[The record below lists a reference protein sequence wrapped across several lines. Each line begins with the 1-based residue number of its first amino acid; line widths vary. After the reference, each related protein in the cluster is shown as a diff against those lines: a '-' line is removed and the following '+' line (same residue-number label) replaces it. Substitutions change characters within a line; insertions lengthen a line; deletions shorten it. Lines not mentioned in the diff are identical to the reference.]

1 MTANGDGLNFDF
13 LNEPAPAKKPEPSVA
28 AAEEVAASQKTDGVL
43 DDIDLD
49 VVDDGSSSSIF
60 DEGPAAPVNP
70 VAEIPDA
77 VPNNSGGD
85 TEVLVRGRVEI
96 REFAEDF
103 GAGPASKAPTLDAA
117 SAPPEEAL
125 DLRSTLPDPT
135 DIPSEFALSLSLQN
149 PLGGLFFNDL
159 DPADAAAPVAATP
172 PDVKSLADTD
182 VSEFSFQDRKSVQP
196 EPPPPPSP
204 SAPAPEIDD
213 THVTAEPPAISLDG
227 LHDSGLSLSSVT
239 SAVATPPRPPATKAA
254 PAPGSNR
261 LLLIVMGGYALVVTA
276 LCVMLLSML
285 AKAREASQ
293 LESLPDLKPIPPGKV
308 AIYKINT
315 ELPAGHT
322 LKLGEH
328 QRYGNLR
335 LEPLK
340 VTRSPLRFQH
350 FSKDGSNEDYDSN
363 SPVLKLWVKFTN
375 ESQDQAF
382 VPLDSDLLFRRH
394 VDAQDTVWANNFLVH
409 KVDKPRSY
417 PLVFVYDQ
425 QESSSWDMS
434 GQQLGKSLEP
444 GESLETYIPTT
455 EEGIDRLKGDLLWR
469 VQLRKGHSP
478 GGYGV
483 TTLVEVAFTAEQI
496 QSEGT

>member
-13 LNEPAPAKKPEPSVA
+13 LNEPAPAKKPEPPVA
-28 AAEEVAASQKTDGVL
+28 AAEEVSASREPGGVL

-60 DEGPAAPVNP
+60 DEGSAAPVNS
-70 VAEIPDA
+70 VDEIPDI
-77 VPNNSGGD
+77 SEGD
-85 TEVLVRGRVEI
+85 TAVLVRGRVEI
-96 REFAEDF
+96 QEFTEDF
-103 GAGPASKAPTLDAA
+103 GAGPATKAPTLEAA
-117 SAPPEEAL
+117 GTPPEEAL
-125 DLRSTLPDPT
+125 DLSSTLPDPN
-135 DIPSEFALSLSLQN
+135 DIPSEFALSPALQN

-159 DPADAAAPVAATP
+159 APSDSAAPVAATP
-172 PDVKSLADTD
+172 PVKSLADTD
-182 VSEFSFQDRKSVQP
+182 VSEFSFQSREALQP
-196 EPPPPPSP
+196 ESPPSPSP
-204 SAPAPEIDD
+204 SAPAPEMDD

-227 LHDSGLSLSSVT
+227 FHDSGLSLSSVT
-239 SAVATPPRPPATKAA
+239 SAVATTTPKTVATAA
-254 PAPGSNR
+254 PAPGGNR

-315 ELPAGHT
+315 ELPVGHT

-335 LEPLK
+335 VEPLR

-350 FSKDGSNEDYDSN
+350 FSQNGSNEDYDSN

-375 ESQDQAF
+375 ESKDQAF
-382 VPLDSDLLFRRH
+382 IPLDSDLLFRRH
-394 VDAQDTVWANNFLVH
+394 VDAQETVRANNFLVQ

-417 PLVFVYDQ
+417 PLVFVYAQ

-455 EEGIDRLKGDLLWR
+455 EEGIDHLKGDLLWR

-496 QSEGT
+496 QSDGT

>member
-1 MTANGDGLNFDF
+1 M
-13 LNEPAPAKKPEPSVA
+13 
-28 AAEEVAASQKTDGVL
+28 
-43 DDIDLD
+43 
-49 VVDDGSSSSIF
+49 
-60 DEGPAAPVNP
+60 
-70 VAEIPDA
+70 
-77 VPNNSGGD
+77 
-85 TEVLVRGRVEI
+85 
-96 REFAEDF
+96 
-103 GAGPASKAPTLDAA
+103 
-117 SAPPEEAL
+117 
-125 DLRSTLPDPT
+125 
-135 DIPSEFALSLSLQN
+135 
-149 PLGGLFFNDL
+149 
-159 DPADAAAPVAATP
+159 
-172 PDVKSLADTD
+172 
-182 VSEFSFQDRKSVQP
+182 
-196 EPPPPPSP
+196 
-204 SAPAPEIDD
+204 
-213 THVTAEPPAISLDG
+213 
-227 LHDSGLSLSSVT
+227 T
-239 SAVATPPRPPATKAA
+239 SAVATPPPPPVARAA

-315 ELPAGHT
+315 DLPAGHT

-335 LEPLK
+335 VQPLK

-350 FSKDGSNEDYDSN
+350 FSKERSNEDYDSN

-394 VDAQDTVWANNFLVH
+394 VDAQETVRANNFLVH
-409 KVDKPRSY
+409 NVDKPRSY

-425 QESSSWDMS
+425 QESSSWDLA

-455 EEGIDRLKGDLLWR
+455 EEGIDHLKGNLLWR